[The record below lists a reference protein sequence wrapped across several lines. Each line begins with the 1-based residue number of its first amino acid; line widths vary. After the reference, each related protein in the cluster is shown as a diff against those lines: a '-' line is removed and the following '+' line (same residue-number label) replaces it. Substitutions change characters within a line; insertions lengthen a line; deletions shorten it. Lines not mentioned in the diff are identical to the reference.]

1 MSQSPRECLIPESTI
16 LHYPL
21 LPDSPSSIPQGPSLF
36 IAMHF
41 SKLGAA
47 SALVALTSATPVDYE
62 PLEKRGVA
70 FKLDQTVPKPF
81 MLSGP
86 SSMLK
91 TYKKYGGS
99 APEDVVVAAANNDG
113 TVTATPE
120 EYDSE
125 YLCPVS
131 IGGQT
136 LNLDFDTGS
145 SDL

>member
-1 MSQSPRECLIPESTI
+1 
-16 LHYPL
+16 
-21 LPDSPSSIPQGPSLF
+21 
-36 IAMHF
+36 MHF

-70 FKLDQTVPKPF
+70 FKLDQSIPKPLLTGPVSV
-81 MLSGP
+81 LS
-86 SSMLK
+86 
-91 TYKKYGGS
+91 TYKKFQ
-99 APEDVVVAAANNDG
+99 ATPPEDVVTAAANNDG

-125 YLCPVS
+125 YLCPVT

>member
-1 MSQSPRECLIPESTI
+1 MGLIKT
-16 LHYPL
+16 
-21 LPDSPSSIPQGPSLF
+21 
-36 IAMHF
+36 
-41 SKLGAA
+41 LGAA
-47 SALVALTSATPVDYE
+47 SALVSLVSAVPLE
-62 PLEKRGVA
+62 LEKRGAA
-70 FKLDQTVPKPF
+70 FRLDQTVQKPF

-86 SSMLK
+86 SSVAK
-91 TYKKYGGS
+91 TYAKYGK
-99 APEDVVVAAANNDG
+99 AVPAVIAAAAANNDG
-113 TVTATPE
+113 TVTASPE

>member
-1 MSQSPRECLIPESTI
+1 
-16 LHYPL
+16 
-21 LPDSPSSIPQGPSLF
+21 
-36 IAMHF
+36 MHF

-47 SALVALTSATPVDYE
+47 SALIALTSATPVDYE

-86 SSMLK
+86 SATLY
-91 TYKKYGGS
+91 TYKKYGGA
-99 APEDVVVAAANNDG
+99 APEDVVSAAANNDG
-113 TVTATPE
+113 TVTASPE

-125 YLCPVS
+125 YLCPVV

>member
-1 MSQSPRECLIPESTI
+1 
-16 LHYPL
+16 
-21 LPDSPSSIPQGPSLF
+21 
-36 IAMHF
+36 MHF

-62 PLEKRGVA
+62 ALEKRGVA
-70 FKLDQTVPKPF
+70 FKLHQSIPKPF

-86 SSMLK
+86 SSVLS
-91 TYKKYGGS
+91 TYRKFKAT
-99 APEDVVVAAANNDG
+99 APKDVVAAAANNDG
-113 TVTATPE
+113 TVTASPE
-120 EYDSE
+120 QYDSE
-125 YLCPVS
+125 YLCPVT

>member
-1 MSQSPRECLIPESTI
+1 
-16 LHYPL
+16 
-21 LPDSPSSIPQGPSLF
+21 
-36 IAMHF
+36 MHF

-70 FKLDQTVPKPF
+70 FKLAQSIPKA
-81 MLSGP
+81 LLTGP
-86 SSMLK
+86 ASVLY
-91 TYKKYGGS
+91 TYNKFK
-99 APEDVVVAAANNDG
+99 AAPPEDVVSAAANNDG
-113 TVTATPE
+113 TVTASPE

-125 YLCPVS
+125 YLCPVT